1 MSGEAKSQTV
11 ITKKPRSVPRSN
23 FNPLLNLMG
32 GERRPTRN
40 RLRSARPIRKTKLQI
55 LREQRAAKSQDSEED
70 DYSDDVFEDDDDYYD
85 AEPNSD
91 FDDVDETGGEE
102 KREPQKPKKP
112 VAVARATRSISR
124 KLDQKTEELKSM
136 TRSRNETRTQK
147 LKCQQR
153 EAECKRKEAECQKR
167 EAELLA
173 QTAVLEQTVRDLQ
186 NAASASG
193 ADETLRKALKDV
205 QAQEKRLRQSLQQCN
220 KDLDNV
226 MEERDLM
233 EMEIQRNYN
242 RIDGLRQ
249 KLEEA
254 QSGSNAQDKRLRKT
268 LKDCRD
274 DLEKERAENQRLQGE
289 ILLLEAQS
297 GSNAQD
303 KRLRQSLQQCNKDL
317 DNVMKEKDLMEM
329 EIQRNYNRI
338 DGLRQKLEEAQ
349 SGSNAQDK
357 RLRKTLKDCRDD
369 LEEKRAENQRL
380 QGKILLLEGELEVAQ
395 SVTAQQKRLTTSLKQ
410 CEDAREELQNNFDE
424 EERKLQ
430 ELELNHDTLKK
441 QDKRL
446 RSEVK
451 RLNEELENRGESKHS
466 EEDWQELSRA
476 QSQLSRAHKALKKAL
491 AQTNRDFDKAR
502 NELEESKRKYTEAII
517 TCARLEKENLQLR
530 NDLLKEKKK
539 LKTNATKLKKL
550 KKQIASA
557 EAQIAKQVT
566 EIQNLSYKL
575 YEVQG
580 DSSVESAV
588 AARDTNS
595 GTGDS
600 SDNNIDT
607 SEDEELAAA
616 DEPSILQRGLN
627 WLSGNGAE
635 ADRGDDNSGADP
647 FPRWPRTTAGRADE
661 RGYTS
666 LQDLADNL
674 RSADDLKFIIKKTG
688 NKSEVVSLAERMGIT
703 LRGGKIETRDY
714 IVNKI
719 IDFKNLGGG
728 AAAESE
734 YEDDFDEEDEPRRS
748 KRSGAGGGVQ
758 TFDPSPGK
766 LARNPVFYETTLRF

>member
-249 KLEEA
+249 KLEE
-254 QSGSNAQDKRLRKT
+254 G
-268 LKDCRD
+268 
-274 DLEKERAENQRLQGE
+274 
-289 ILLLEAQS
+289 
-297 GSNAQD
+297 
-303 KRLRQSLQQCNKDL
+303 
-317 DNVMKEKDLMEM
+317 
-329 EIQRNYNRI
+329 
-338 DGLRQKLEEAQ
+338 Q